1 MCQPIDW
8 ILRVVNT
15 VKAVLDGK
23 NGILTILII
32 VLLGGFVGMG
42 YIYRDFKE
50 FLTEQTR
57 NQSAQTE
64 VLRIIETR
72 LSNLEHQIKK

>member
-1 MCQPIDW
+1 MCQPIEW

-15 VKAVLDGK
+15 VKDVLDGK

-42 YIYRDFKE
+42 FIYSDFKD

-57 NQSAQTE
+57 NQAAQTE
-64 VLRIIETR
+64 VLRVIETR
-72 LSNLEHQIKK
+72 LSNLEHQIRQ